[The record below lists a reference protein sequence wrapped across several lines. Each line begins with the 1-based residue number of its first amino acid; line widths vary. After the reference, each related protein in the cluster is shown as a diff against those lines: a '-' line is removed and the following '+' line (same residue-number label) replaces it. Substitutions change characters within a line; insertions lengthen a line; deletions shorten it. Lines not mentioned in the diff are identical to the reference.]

1 MKIALLGASSQIARG
16 LLRNFILDEANQLF
30 LFTRDIVSYQEWL
43 NIKQLNSPQC
53 SINSLEEFNDSIKYD
68 LIINFIGIGDP
79 SKALKIGSSIFEL
92 THDYDQLVLNYLSCH
107 QETKYIFMSSGVV
120 YGDIFAQPAN
130 QNSQAI
136 INVNSFQSTDWYS
149 IAKIYAEA
157 RHRAFKQFSIID
169 IRVFNYV
176 SSDIDIN
183 SRFLIADALRA
194 IVNDEVLQTN
204 NQNIFRDYIGH
215 EDLYQLIIKSS
226 QQDFLNTAVDCF
238 TGEVTDKISILQML
252 ESKFGLRYEVMKSQS
267 GVEAFGPRDNYFS
280 LNKQAESF
288 GYEPRFTSLEN
299 ILKASEELLS

>member
-1 MKIALLGASSQIARG
+1 VKIALLGASSQIAKG

-149 IAKIYAEA
+149 I
-157 RHRAFKQFSIID
+157 D

-226 QQDFLNTAVDCF
+226 QQVFLNTAVDCF